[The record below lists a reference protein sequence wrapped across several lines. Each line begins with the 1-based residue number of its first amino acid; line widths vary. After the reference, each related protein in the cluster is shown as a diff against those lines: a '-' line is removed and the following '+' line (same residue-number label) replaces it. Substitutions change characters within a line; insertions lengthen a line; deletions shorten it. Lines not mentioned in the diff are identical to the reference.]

1 MNNNKNTDILSIV
14 QNHYRRES
22 TISVSAPIKDVRKTF
37 EALSKTGMYAPF
49 CKFEV
54 RCYDKIVEIDGPSGR
69 SRSVRLMTKATLEQ
83 RLDGNGTT
91 INLSIQI
98 PKEVFIDLIV
108 RIFTSLLVCLIY
120 AHIYM
125 NINLWSI
132 FILYIVFGFALY
144 QGMRISFDR
153 SVELLVDRLQEDQV
167 WNGLGSQKPSIKN
180 LWGWR
185 EKE

>member
-1 MNNNKNTDILSIV
+1 MNNKKNTDILSIV
-14 QNHYRRES
+14 QNHYRREL
-22 TISVSAPIKDVRKTF
+22 TISVSAPIEDVRKTF
-37 EALSKTGMYAPF
+37 EALSKTGMYARF

-98 PKEVFIDLIV
+98 PKEVLINLIV
-108 RIFTSLLVCLIY
+108 QIFTSLVGGLIY

-125 NINLWSI
+125 NINLWNI
-132 FILYIVFGFALY
+132 FILYILFGFALY
-144 QGMRISFDR
+144 PGMRISFDR
-153 SVELLVDRLQEDQV
+153 SVELLVDRLQENQV
-167 WNGLGSQKPSIKN
+167 WDGLGSRKPTIKDLFRS
-180 LWGWR
+180 LW
-185 EKE
+185 

>member
-1 MNNNKNTDILSIV
+1 MNNKKNTDIISIV
-14 QNHYRRES
+14 QNRYRRELA
-22 TISVSAPIKDVRKTF
+22 ISVAAPIEDVRKTF
-37 EALSKTGMYAPF
+37 EALSETGMYAPF

-98 PKEVFIDLIV
+98 PKEVLIDLIV
-108 RIFTSLLVCLIY
+108 RISTSLVVCLIY

-125 NINLWSI
+125 NVNLWSI
-132 FILYIVFGFALY
+132 SILYIAFGFALY
-144 QGMRISFDR
+144 QGMRISFDT
-153 SVELLVDRLQEDQV
+153 SVELLVDRLQEDRV

-185 EKE
+185 EKK

>member
-1 MNNNKNTDILSIV
+1 MNNKKNMDIISIV

-22 TISVSAPIKDVRKTF
+22 TISVSAPIEDVRKTF
-37 EALSKTGMYAPF
+37 EALSEIEMYAPF

-54 RCYDKIVEIDGPSGR
+54 RCYDKIIEIDGPSGR

-98 PKEVFIDLIV
+98 PKEVLIDLIV
-108 RIFTSLLVCLIY
+108 KIFTSFVLGLIY
-120 AHIYM
+120 FYIYRRSDLW
-125 NINLWSI
+125 NIPVLY
-132 FILYIVFGFALY
+132 ILYGFALY
-144 QGMRISFDR
+144 PGMRISFDR
-153 SVELLVDRLQEDQV
+153 SVELLVDRLQEDRV

-180 LWGWR
+180 LWNWR
-185 EKE
+185 EKK

>member
-1 MNNNKNTDILSIV
+1 MNNKKNTDIISIV
-14 QNHYRRES
+14 QDRYRREL
-22 TISVSAPIKDVRKTF
+22 TISVAAPIEDVRKTF
-37 EALSKTGMYAPF
+37 EALSETGMYAPF

-54 RCYDKIVEIDGPSGR
+54 RCYDEIVEIDGPSGR

-98 PKEVFIDLIV
+98 SKKVLIDLIV
-108 RIFTSLLVCLIY
+108 RIFTSLVVCLIY

-125 NINLWSI
+125 NVSLWSI
-132 FILYIVFGFALY
+132 SILYIAFGFALY

-153 SVELLVDRLQEDQV
+153 SVELLVDRLQEDRV
-167 WNGLGSQKPSIKN
+167 WNGLGSQKPTVKN

-185 EKE
+185 EK